1 MVGNNF
7 PDFLRLLSSFL
18 QNFQTFQEI
27 SRLFHI
33 TMKMMIVPDFQTQY
47 KPRYYFG
54 RCLSE
59 LAQLV
64 PLPYSL
70 GRSSCYSDRLH
81 DFSAIIPNVTTMS
94 LSTVYF
100 LLQLD
105 SRILCIKNAFIW
117 PMI

>member
-18 QNFQTFQEI
+18 QNFQTLQEI

-33 TMKMMIVPDFQTQY
+33 TMKMIIVPDFQTKY

-64 PLPYSL
+64 PLPYS
-70 GRSSCYSDRLH
+70 
-81 DFSAIIPNVTTMS
+81 
-94 LSTVYF
+94 
-100 LLQLD
+100 
-105 SRILCIKNAFIW
+105 
-117 PMI
+117 